1 MKKQLYI
8 ILLGLNILSSSL
20 MRAQETSE
28 VVDPASPYFKSIDQL
43 KSNPLYIPGVNK
55 KDVFW
60 SKTVMEVVDLN
71 EKL

>member
-43 KSNPLYIPGVNK
+43 KNILFI
-55 KDVFW
+55 D
-60 SKTVMEVVDLN
+60 T
-71 EKL
+71 